1 MKLDMKNFKW
11 IRKPEKF
18 TIDDDR
24 VEIVTQPGTDLWQR
38 TYYHFRND
46 NAPVLQMETDEKCK
60 LQHFFALKFRN
71 SNACFFR
78 NLFIVF

>member
-38 TYYHFRND
+38 IF
-46 NAPVLQMETDEKCK
+46 
-60 LQHFFALKFRN
+60 
-71 SNACFFR
+71 
-78 NLFIVF
+78 